1 MALYLGNGTK
11 LKVRFGSAEI
21 AYKVYFGMPII
32 TGIKLIS
39 SDNYELV
46 DKNGDFITVKEA
58 N

>member
-1 MALYLGNGTK
+1 MALYLGNGQK
-11 LKVRFGSAEI
+11 LKVRFGGAEI
-21 AYKVYFGMPII
+21 AYIVYLGMPII

-46 DKNGDFITVKEA
+46 DKNGLSITAKEA